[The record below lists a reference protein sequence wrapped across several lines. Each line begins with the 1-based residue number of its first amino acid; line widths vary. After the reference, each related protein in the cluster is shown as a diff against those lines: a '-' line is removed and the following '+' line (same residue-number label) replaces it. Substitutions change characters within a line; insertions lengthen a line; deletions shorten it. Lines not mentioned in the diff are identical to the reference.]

1 MRIILCD
8 ISHLFLFTAITINK
22 CFYLPNTI
30 NRIEKKKD
38 HLKERDVESQYV
50 EES

>member
-22 CFYLPNTI
+22 YFYLPNTI
-30 NRIEKKKD
+30 NRIEKKD